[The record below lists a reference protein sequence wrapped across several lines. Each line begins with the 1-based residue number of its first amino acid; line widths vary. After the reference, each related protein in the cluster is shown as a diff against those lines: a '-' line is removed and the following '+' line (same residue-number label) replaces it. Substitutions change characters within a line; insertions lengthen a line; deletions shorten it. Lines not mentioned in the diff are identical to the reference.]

1 LPSLA
6 VSWGIVTLGVGFTT
20 SWTQLIACRILLG
33 VLESGFYPGCIFLLS
48 CWYCR
53 FQVQKRF
60 SGFYLLALLASGF
73 SNILAWALSL
83 MDGVGGLAGW
93 RWIFIMQGIITVCL
107 GLMGY
112 IFVVDFPDRSTQPQ
126 PITRRP
132 FLTAE
137 EAGIIKA
144 RIDRDRGDAVVD
156 SLNLSKVMH
165 HLRDWKLWEWAWLYL
180 LNNVVTYSFSF
191 FLPIILSGDMGYSTT
206 MAQILSFPPYV
217 AAAPWMLSTAWFADR
232 YRKRGVVLILNASA
246 AIVGIAMTGFI
257 RSNPAA
263 RYAGVFLG
271 VCGCNSNVPTLLS
284 YMHNNIVGQ
293 TKRSVASALII
304 GGGAIGGIIASNIF
318 RQADA
323 PEYTPAMIAAI
334 LTQAVT
340 VLHVGKNFWVYG
352 RANRRADEGVVVV
365 EGQRGFRYTL

>member
-20 SWTQLIACRILLG
+20 KWTQLIACRILLG

-60 SGFYLLALLASGF
+60 SGFYLLALLAPGF

-83 MDGVGGLAGW
+83 MNGVGGLAGW
-93 RWIFIMQGIITVCL
+93 RWIFIMQGIITICL

-112 IFVVDFPDRSTQPQ
+112 IFIVDFPDRSTQPQ
-126 PITRRP
+126 LITRRP
-132 FLTAE
+132 FLTVE
-137 EAGIIKA
+137 EAEIIKA

-156 SLNLSKVMH
+156 SLNPSKVLH
-165 HLRDWKLWEWAWLYL
+165 HLHDWKLWEWAWLYL
-180 LNNVVTYSFSF
+180 LNNVVTYSFGF
-191 FLPIILSGDMGYSTT
+191 FLPIILSGDVGYSTT

-232 YRKRGVVLILNASA
+232 YRKRGIILILNASA

-271 VCGCNSNVPTLLS
+271 
-284 YMHNNIVGQ
+284 
-293 TKRSVASALII
+293 
-304 GGGAIGGIIASNIF
+304 GGAVGGIIASNIS

-323 PEYTPAMIAAI
+323 PEYAPAMIAAI

-352 RANRRADEGVVVV
+352 RANRRADKGVTVV

>member
-1 LPSLA
+1 
-6 VSWGIVTLGVGFTT
+6 
-20 SWTQLIACRILLG
+20 
-33 VLESGFYPGCIFLLS
+33 LLS

-53 FQVQKRF
+53 FEVQKRF

-83 MDGVGGLAGW
+83 MKGVGGLNGW
-93 RWIFIMQGIITVCL
+93 RWIFIMVGRLFQGEPGHLPLHPQPDKPRAKEQPQQGIITICL

-112 IFVVDFPDRSTQPQ
+112 IFIVDFPDRSTQPQ
-126 PITRRP
+126 LITRRP
-132 FLTAE
+132 FLTPS
-137 EAGIIKA
+137 EAALIKA

-156 SLNLSKVMH
+156 TLNLQKILH

-180 LNNVVTYSFSF
+180 LNNVVTYSFGF
-191 FLPIILSGDMGYSTT
+191 FLPIVLSGDMGYSTT

-232 YRKRGVVLILNASA
+232 YRKRGLVLILNASA
-246 AIVGIAMTGFI
+246 AIVGVAMIGFI
-257 RSNPAA
+257 RSSSPGA

-271 VCGCNSNVPTLLS
+271 VCGCNSNVPTILS

-293 TKRSVASALII
+293 SKRSIASALII
-304 GGGAIGGIIASNIF
+304 GGGAIGGIVASNIF

-323 PEYTPAMIAAI
+323 PEYKPAMVAAVM
-334 LTQAVT
+334 TQAVT
-340 VLHVGKNFWVYG
+340 ILHVGKNFLVYR
-352 RANRRADEGVVVV
+352 RANGRADEGVVVI
-365 EGQRGFRYTL
+365 EGQQGFRYTL

>member
-1 LPSLA
+1 LLI
-6 VSWGIVTLGVGFTT
+6 IVV
-20 SWTQLIACRILLG
+20 Q
-33 VLESGFYPGCIFLLS
+33 SGFYPGCIFLLS

-53 FQVQKRF
+53 FEVQKRF

-83 MDGVGGLAGW
+83 MKGVGGLNGW
-93 RWIFIMQGIITVCL
+93 RWIFIMVSRPEGQLPWPWYACIHRSPTNDPPQQGIITIFL
-107 GLMGY
+107 GLLGF
-112 IFVVDFPDRSTQPQ
+112 IFIVDFPDRSTAPQ
-126 PITRRP
+126 LITRRP
-132 FLTAE
+132 FLTPS
-137 EAGIIKA
+137 EAAIVKS
-144 RIDRDRGDAVVD
+144 RIDRDRGDAVAD
-156 SLNLSKVMH
+156 TLNLAKIRL

-180 LNNVVTYSFSF
+180 LNNVVTYSFGF

-206 MAQILSFPPYV
+206 LAQILSFPPYV

-232 YRKRGVVLILNASA
+232 YRKRGLVLILNAST
-246 AIVGIAMTGFI
+246 AILGVAMMGFI
-257 RSNPAA
+257 RSSPGA

-271 VCGCNSNVPTLLS
+271 VCGCNSNVPTILS

-323 PEYTPAMIAAI
+323 PEYRPAMVAAI

-340 VLHVGKNFWVYG
+340 VALVAKNFVVYG
-352 RANRRADEGVVVV
+352 RANKRAERGEVVI